1 MAKNIKFVS
10 GNPAKIKMVQQTL
23 ERLGS
28 DIKLDFIDI
37 DLEEIQSLDEIKV
50 LEGKARL
57 AYELVKGPVVVDDEG
72 FYLEAFNSFPGTLTK
87 FAFLGIGWRRVFEIM
102 SELTKF
108 GRDYYV
114 GMAYVDEHGLIYHFR
129 AEMKG
134 NMKSITP
141 EEIAR
146 ITNEKKGF
154 DLFYPAGQN
163 KSCLELKKCLESSD
177 TLPRAMVLKKLL
189 KFLEEKGGM

>member
-1 MAKNIKFVS
+1 
-10 GNPAKIKMVQQTL
+10 
-23 ERLGS
+23 
-28 DIKLDFIDI
+28 
-37 DLEEIQSLDEIKV
+37 
-50 LEGKARL
+50 
-57 AYELVKGPVVVDDEG
+57 
-72 FYLEAFNSFPGTLTK
+72 
-87 FAFLGIGWRRVFEIM
+87 
-102 SELTKF
+102 
-108 GRDYYV
+108 
-114 GMAYVDEHGLIYHFR
+114 MAYVDEHGLIYHFR

-189 KFLEEKGGM
+189 KFIQGQQESENCGEKY